1 MSEDA
6 AAAPAAA
13 PGVPADSPAPQ
24 RPVSVPA
31 VAAAGQK
38 VRVRV
43 TMFPDPIDVDP
54 GEIPALRGQ
63 GLLVEDPTPPTEGTR
78 P

>member
-13 PGVPADSPAPQ
+13 PGEPAPE

-31 VAAAGQK
+31 VAAAGK
-38 VRVRV
+38 VQVRV
-43 TMFPDPIDVDP
+43 TMFADPIDVDP

-63 GLLVEDPTPPTEGTR
+63 GLLAEDPIPAATEGT
-78 P
+78 PS

>member
-13 PGVPADSPAPQ
+13 PGEPAAEPQ

-31 VAAAGQK
+31 VAAAGK

-43 TMFPDPIDVDP
+43 TMFDHPIDVDP

-63 GLLVEDPTPPTEGTR
+63 GLLAEDPIPAATEGT
-78 P
+78 PS